1 VREPEHDPAPLQLS
15 RADNGAASLG
25 TTRVANQVVAS
36 IAALATLDVN
46 GVHAM
51 YHPGAQPLERIT
63 RRAQAHR
70 GVRVDFIDG
79 ALRLDV
85 YIVVEAGGN
94 VQTIGSE
101 VQRRV
106 VDAVDRMLDLRLA
119 EVNVYVSEV
128 VFV

>member
-1 VREPEHDPAPLQLS
+1 MTEPARGAAPLQLN
-15 RADNGAASLG
+15 RAENGEAALG

-36 IAALATLDVN
+36 IAALAALGVN

-63 RRAQAHR
+63 RRAQAYR

-79 ALRLDV
+79 ALRLDM

-94 VQTIGSE
+94 VQSIGSE

-119 EVNVYVSEV
+119 EVNVFVSEV

>member
-1 VREPEHDPAPLQLS
+1 MDAVPGSAPLQLNRTDGGS
-15 RADNGAASLG
+15 GSLG
-25 TTRVANQVVAS
+25 RTRVANQVVAS
-36 IAALATLDVN
+36 IAALAALEVN

-63 RRAQAHR
+63 RRAQAYR
-70 GVRVDFIDG
+70 GVRVDFGDASLRID
-79 ALRLDV
+79 L
-85 YIVVEAGGN
+85 YIVIEAGNN
-94 VQTIGSE
+94 VQLIGSE

-128 VFV
+128 VFI

>member
-1 VREPEHDPAPLQLS
+1 MEPVRGSAPLQLN
-15 RADNGAASLG
+15 RPDNGSTSTG

-36 IAALATLDVN
+36 IAALATLEVH

-70 GVRVDFIDG
+70 GVRVDFVDD
-79 ALRLDV
+79 ALRLDL

-94 VQTIGSE
+94 VQSIGSE

>member
-1 VREPEHDPAPLQLS
+1 MDAPAPSVQLN
-15 RADNGAASLG
+15 RGDNGRAAPG

-36 IAALATLDVN
+36 IAALAALDVS

-51 YHPGAQPLERIT
+51 YQPGAQPLERIT

-85 YIVVEAGGN
+85 YIVVEAGSN
-94 VQTIGSE
+94 VQRVGSE

-106 VDAVDRMLDLRLA
+106 VDAVDRMLDLSVA
-119 EVNVYVSEV
+119 EVNVFISEV
-128 VFV
+128 VFA

>member
-1 VREPEHDPAPLQLS
+1 MDSTAGPPPLQLN
-15 RADNGAASLG
+15 RADNGRSAIG

-36 IAALATLDVN
+36 IAALAALDVG

-63 RRAQAHR
+63 RRLHAYR
-70 GVRVDFIDG
+70 GVRVDFVEN

-85 YIVVEAGGN
+85 YIVVEAGLN
-94 VQTIGSE
+94 VQSIGSE

-106 VDAVDRMLDLRLA
+106 VDAVDRMLDLSIA
-119 EVNVYVSEV
+119 EVNIFVSEV

>member
-1 VREPEHDPAPLQLS
+1 MTDTTSGASLQLN
-15 RADNGAASLG
+15 RADDARAALG

-36 IAALATLDVN
+36 IAALAALEVG

-63 RRAQAHR
+63 RRAHAHR
-70 GVRVDFIDG
+70 GVRVDFLDG

-85 YIVVEAGGN
+85 YVVVEAGGN
-94 VQTIGSE
+94 VQAIGAE

-106 VDAVDRMLDLRLA
+106 VDAVDRMLDLSIA
-119 EVNVYVSEV
+119 EVNVFISEV
-128 VFV
+128 VFI

>member
-1 VREPEHDPAPLQLS
+1 MDATAGPPPLQLG
-15 RADNGAASLG
+15 RPDNGRAALG

-36 IAALATLDVN
+36 IAALAALDVG

-63 RRAQAHR
+63 RRAHAYR
-70 GVRVDFIDG
+70 GVRVDFVEG

-85 YIVVEAGGN
+85 YIVVEAGLN
-94 VQTIGSE
+94 VQSVGSE

-106 VDAVDRMLDLRLA
+106 VDAVDRMLDLSVA
-119 EVNVYVSEV
+119 EVNVFVSEV
-128 VFV
+128 VFA

>member
-1 VREPEHDPAPLQLS
+1 MDTTPQGSLQLN
-15 RADNGAASLG
+15 RTDNGRAALG
-25 TTRVANQVVAS
+25 ATRVANQVVAS
-36 IAALATLDVN
+36 IAALAALEVG

-70 GVRVDFIDG
+70 GVRVDFIEG

-85 YIVVEAGGN
+85 YIVVEAGVN
-94 VQTIGSE
+94 VQSIGAE

-106 VDAVDRMLDLRLA
+106 VDAVDRMLDLSVA
-119 EVNVYVSEV
+119 EVNVFISEV
-128 VFV
+128 VFA

>member
-1 VREPEHDPAPLQLS
+1 MTDTTTGASLQLN
-15 RADNGAASLG
+15 RVDNGRAALG

-36 IAALATLDVN
+36 IAALAALEVG

-63 RRAQAHR
+63 RRAHAHR
-70 GVRVDFIDG
+70 GVRVDFLEG

-94 VQTIGSE
+94 VQSIGSE
-101 VQRRV
+101 VQRRI
-106 VDAVDRMLDLRLA
+106 VDAVERMLDLSIA
-119 EVNVYVSEV
+119 AVNVYISEV